1 MKTIKDNSRLE
12 ELIKKSSDFQMTGE
26 ILEILENS
34 RLFLPI
40 VFRKYRDVSDFSGH
54 FGFDIVDIPDGEG
67 NKTVPLFTSS
77 EIAESNPL
85 KCRTISLMMS
95 DLAEILKQSDEYDSV
110 SINPLTENFYNL
122 SLDEFLDIFGIVSN
136 HRIKDI
142 KNEKLREILQ
152 NNPDELY
159 CELTDL
165 TLITACSHGDD
176 GKYYVCT
183 YDADDNPYFPLFTDL
198 DEFNKVFNRDGE
210 VYPEAYKFYR
220 VLKFADD
227 NFMINPATESVA
239 IPLKDLNDRFGSFDY
254 E

>member
-67 NKTVPLFTSS
+67 NKTVPLFTSL

-95 DLAEILKQSDEYDSV
+95 DLAEILKQSDEYGAV
-110 SINPLTENFYNL
+110 SINPFTENFYNL
-122 SLDEFLDIFGIVSN
+122 SLDEFLDIFGIVAN
-136 HRIKDI
+136 YRIKDI
-142 KNEKLREILQ
+142 KNEKLRKLLQ

-159 CELTDL
+159 YELRDSV
-165 TLITACSHGDD
+165 LITACSHGDD
-176 GKYYVCT
+176 GKHYVCT
-183 YDADDNPYFPLFTDL
+183 YDKDDNPYFPLFTDL
-198 DEFNKVFNRDGE
+198 EEFNKVFSRDAE

-220 VLKFADD
+220 FVKFTDD
-227 NFMINPATESVA
+227 DFMINPATESVA
-239 IPLKDLNDRFGSFDY
+239 IPLKDLKDKSGSFDN